1 MIIIKAD
8 KDMTLTAIENEYVEA
23 VMSGDDDVA
32 IEITGA
38 QADKMDL
45 DSDDE

>member
-1 MIIIKAD
+1 MKIIKAD
-8 KDMTLTAIENEYVEA
+8 KDLTLTDIENEYVDA

-32 IEITGA
+32 IEITEV